1 MDMNNT
7 DNLKSFE
14 ISLRTGWKD
23 EEKLL
28 LWEQVKAAQ
37 KVGAPLKQVFE
48 TVALKTGRKPNSVR
62 NYYYMKVKETGE
74 IEKKPATFIPFSKEE
89 VYFLLKELL
98 SSGAKGESIRGASL
112 RLAGNDKT
120 LMLRYQNKYRSL
132 IKSQKNIV
140 ERVMADMDNE
150 GIRYVNPYNKKK
162 TAAAK
167 DAILPDSLIDQ
178 LKTSGVDVRNF
189 FGGLKKMA
197 SLAASYRQNELKLK
211 ETAMVNMELKNE
223 NEELSRKIEELNAKL
238 KSETEKNS
246 NTASLLRKL
255 IKMSSAKELSEFSGL
270 SEWLKESAAGSA
282 EAL

>member
-23 EEKLL
+23 EEKIL

-48 TVALKTGRKPNSVR
+48 TVAIKTGRKPNSVR

-74 IEKKPATFIPFSKEE
+74 IEQKPATFIPFSKEE

-98 SSGAKGESIRGASL
+98 SAGAKGESVRGASL
-112 RLAGNDKT
+112 RLAGDDKT

-132 IKSQKNIV
+132 IKSQRNIV
-140 ERVMADMDNE
+140 ERVMADMDSE
-150 GIRYVNPYNKKK
+150 GIRYVNPYDKKK
-162 TAAAK
+162 TATAK
-167 DAILPDSLIDQ
+167 DAILPDSLIEQ
-178 LKTSGVDVRNF
+178 LKTSGVDIKNF

-197 SLAASYRQNELKLK
+197 SLAATNKQNELRLK
-211 ETAMVNMELKNE
+211 ESAMVNMDLKRE
-223 NEELSRKIEELNAKL
+223 NDILSSEIEDLNNKL
-238 KSETEKNS
+238 KRETEKNS
-246 NTASLLRKL
+246 NTASLLRQL
-255 IKMSSAKELSEFSGL
+255 VKMSSSKEISEFSGL
-270 SEWLKESAAGSA
+270 SEWLKESSSGSA

>member
-28 LWEQVKAAQ
+28 LWEQVKSAQ

-112 RLAGNDKT
+112 RLADGDKT

-178 LKTSGVDVRNF
+178 LKTSGVDVKNF

-197 SLAASYRQNELKLK
+197 LLAASYRHNELKLK

-238 KSETEKNS
+238 KSESEKNS
-246 NTASLLRKL
+246 NTASLLRQL

>member
-98 SSGAKGESIRGASL
+98 SAGAKGESIRGASL
-112 RLAGNDKT
+112 RLAGDDKT

-150 GIRYVNPYNKKK
+150 SIRYVNPYNKKK

-178 LKTSGVDVRNF
+178 LKTSGVDVKNF

-246 NTASLLRKL
+246 NTASLLRQL